1 MMHVMSDDV
10 KVCFDYHSP
19 VGRLRLVADDDALL
33 SAVFADDA
41 TAGGCGCACRGAVM
55 AEAVRQLDAYFDGRL
70 RAFDLPLRMCG
81 SIFRQSV
88 WEALQAIPYGTTA
101 TYGDVAGVVGRP
113 GAARAVGG
121 ACHFNPF
128 VIIVPCH
135 RVVSVARGAWSGYA
149 GGIDRKLWLLEWE
162 RRNST

>member
-88 WEALQAIPYGTTA
+88 WEALRAIPYGTTA

-113 GAARAVGG
+113 GA
-121 ACHFNPF
+121 
-128 VIIVPCH
+128 
-135 RVVSVARGAWSGYA
+135 ARGAWSGYA